1 MDHITNDTSL
11 IGPCDVIPVGAQ
23 NPRFQVVGHR
33 NYVPSLPMH

>member
-23 NPRFQVVGHR
+23 NLRFQVVGHR
-33 NYVPSLPMH
+33 NYVPSLPMQ